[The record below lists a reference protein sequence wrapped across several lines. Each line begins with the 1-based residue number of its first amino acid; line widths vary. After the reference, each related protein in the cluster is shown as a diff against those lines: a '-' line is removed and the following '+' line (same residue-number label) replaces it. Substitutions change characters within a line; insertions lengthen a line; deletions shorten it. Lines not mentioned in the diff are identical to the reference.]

1 MPQLISF
8 EEFRIS
14 TLTKLNGVECPLH
27 GQRPQVQFLGSTLR
41 DVAIN
46 VRCCCDDLS
55 SMANRALAATGDITG
70 SSY

>member
-1 MPQLISF
+1 VAQLISF
-8 EEFRIS
+8 EQFRIS
-14 TLTKLNGVECPLH
+14 TLTKLDGVECPRH

-55 SMANRALAATGDITG
+55 SMANRALAAATEA
-70 SSY
+70 SPAS